1 MENHLKEFLL
11 IAESKAIATFGNG
24 AINVVPVSTINIVEE
39 EIVLVDYFMEKTV
52 SNILENENISLVAW
66 KDLFG
71 YQLKCKARYEKEG
84 KLFSEMVDF
93 VKQTLPDRVVKGI
106 LILKIEE
113 VFDIAPTKKTKEEF
127 GF

>member
-11 IAESKAIATFGNG
+11 IAESKAIATFGNNS
-24 AINVVPVSTINIVEE
+24 INVVPISTINIVGE

-52 SNILENENISLVAW
+52 ANILQNENVSLVAW
-66 KDLFG
+66 KGLFG
-71 YQLKCKARYEKEG
+71 YQIKCKARHEKQGE
-84 KLFSEMVDF
+84 LFSDMVEF

-113 VFDIAPTKKTKEEF
+113 VFDIAPTKNTKQEF
-127 GF
+127 GL